1 MVCLMVLVLA
11 QITVCIQVLSS
22 HGCDSTWI
30 VLRALDQNELKMYP
44 CCCQRFEEDA
54 VEASVMM
61 MHTFNKDREKV
72 KVAVDIIS
80 K

>member
-1 MVCLMVLVLA
+1 MSVLITHVL
-11 QITVCIQVLSS
+11 
-22 HGCDSTWI
+22 
-30 VLRALDQNELKMYP
+30 P
-44 CCCQRFEEDA
+44 CYCQRFEEDA

-72 KVAVDIIS
+72 KTAVDIIS